1 MNIRITKEQLIK
13 SQKRISRE
21 IELQNS
27 VGWFL
32 LIKYT
37 ALLKDFK
44 RKPKYKQDY
53 SMENKTSS
61 YINL

>member
-13 SQKRISRE
+13 ITEEDFEK